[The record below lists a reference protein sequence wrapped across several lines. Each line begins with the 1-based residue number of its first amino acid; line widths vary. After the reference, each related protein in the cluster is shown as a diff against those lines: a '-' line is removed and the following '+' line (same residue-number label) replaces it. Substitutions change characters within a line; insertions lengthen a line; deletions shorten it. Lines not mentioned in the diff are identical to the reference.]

1 MMLIFIAITM
11 FILIV
16 ASTWWFGLW
25 SNLIT
30 LVNLLLASMLASI
43 CFEPVSMKLLSLNSS
58 YRYLY
63 DFIAVWLVFLL
74 AFVVLRAVTD
84 VLSGYRLKF
93 DPITELVGRSVL
105 SIWIAGV
112 FVCFSFFTLQMAP
125 LKPGVYAENVPKSEM
140 GTIPDRLWL
149 SFIQS
154 RSRGALAASKD
165 SNFLFASY
173 GLADHRDDVEI
184 DARVF
189 DPRGE
194 FLPYYSQKRRAI
206 ADRTVLRVGGK

>member
-1 MMLIFIAITM
+1 MLIFIAITM

-30 LVNLLLASMLASI
+30 LVNLLLASMLASV
-43 CFEPVSMKLLSLNSS
+43 CFEPVSLKLLSMNSS

-74 AFVVLRAVTD
+74 AFVVFRGVTD
-84 VLSGYRLKF
+84 FLSGYRLKF

-112 FVCFSFFTLQMAP
+112 FVCFAFFTLQMAP
-125 LKPGVYAENVPKSEM
+125 LKPSVYAENVPKSEM

-154 RSRGALAASKD
+154 RSRGALSAPKET
-165 SNFLFASY
+165 NFLFEGY
-173 GLADHRDDVEI
+173 DLNDHREDVEL

-189 DPRGE
+189 DPRAE
-194 FLPYYSQKRRAI
+194 FLQHYSLKRRGI
-206 ADRTVLRVGGK
+206 ANQAVLRVSDK

>member
-30 LVNLLLASMLASI
+30 LINLLLASMIASI
-43 CFEPVSMKLLSLNSS
+43 CFEPVALKLLSMNSS

-63 DFIAVWLVFLL
+63 DFIAVWLVFLFV
-74 AFVVLRAVTD
+74 FVVLRGVTD

-112 FVCFSFFTLQMAP
+112 FVCFSLFTLQMAP
-125 LKPGVYAENVPKSEM
+125 LKPSVYAENVPFEVDRKS
-140 GTIPDRLWL
+140 TRLN
-149 SFIQS
+149 SS
-154 RSRGALAASKD
+154 
-165 SNFLFASY
+165 
-173 GLADHRDDVEI
+173 HR
-184 DARVF
+184 
-189 DPRGE
+189 
-194 FLPYYSQKRRAI
+194 L
-206 ADRTVLRVGGK
+206 

>member
-25 SNLIT
+25 SNLVT
-30 LVNLLLASMLASI
+30 LINLFLATMIASTS
-43 CFEPVSMKLLSLNSS
+43 FEPVSRWLLNLNSS
-58 YRYLY
+58 YRLLY

-74 AFVVLRAVTD
+74 AFVVLRGITD
-84 VLSGYRLKF
+84 ILSGYRLKF

-112 FVCFSFFTLQMAP
+112 FVCFAFFTLQMAP
-125 LKPGVYAENVPKSEM
+125 LKPSLYAENVPKSEM

-154 RSRGALAASKD
+154 RSRGALAASKER
-165 SNFLFASY
+165 SFLFAGY
-173 GLADHRDDVEI
+173 ELADHPDDIEV

-189 DPRGE
+189 DPNAN
-194 FLPYYSQKRRAI
+194 FLLYYSSKRRTI
-206 ADRTVLRVGGK
+206 AERTVLRIGEK

>member
-1 MMLIFIAITM
+1 MLIFIAITM

-43 CFEPVSMKLLSLNSS
+43 CFEAVSSKLFNMNSS

-74 AFVVLRAVTD
+74 AFVVLRGVTD
-84 VLSGYRLKF
+84 FLSGYRLKF

-112 FVCFSFFTLQMAP
+112 FVCFAFFTLQMAP
-125 LKPGVYAENVPKSEM
+125 LKPSVYAENVPKSEM

-154 RSRGALAASKD
+154 RSRGALTAPKET
-165 SNFLFASY
+165 NFLFEGY
-173 GLADHRDDVEI
+173 GLDDHREDVEI

-189 DPRGE
+189 DPRAE

-206 ADRTVLRVGGK
+206 ADRTVLRVSGK

>member
-1 MMLIFIAITM
+1 MLIFIAISM

-43 CFEPVSMKLLSLNSS
+43 CFEPVSLKLLTINSS

-74 AFVVLRAVTD
+74 AFAVLRGVTD
-84 VLSGYRLKF
+84 FLSGYRLKF

-112 FVCFSFFTLQMAP
+112 FVCFAFFTLQMAP
-125 LKPGVYAENVPKSEM
+125 LKPSVYAENVPKSEM

-154 RSRGALAASKD
+154 RSRGALAAPKKT
-165 SNFLFASY
+165 NFLFAGY
-173 GLADHRDDVEI
+173 GLDDHRDDVEI

-189 DPRGE
+189 DPRAE
-194 FLPYYSQKRRAI
+194 FLPYYSQKRRDI

>member
-1 MMLIFIAITM
+1 MLIFIAITM

-25 SNLIT
+25 SNLVT
-30 LVNLLLASMLASI
+30 LINLFLATMIASTS
-43 CFEPVSMKLLSLNSS
+43 FEPVSRWLLNLNSS
-58 YRYLY
+58 YRLLY

-74 AFVVLRAVTD
+74 AFVVLRGITD
-84 VLSGYRLKF
+84 ILSGYRLKF

-125 LKPGVYAENVPKSEM
+125 PKPSLYAENVPKSQM

-154 RSRGALAASKD
+154 RSRGALAASKER
-165 SNFLFASY
+165 SFLFAGY
-173 GLADHRDDVEI
+173 ELADHPDDIEV

-189 DPRGE
+189 DPNAN
-194 FLPYYSQKRRAI
+194 FLLYYSSKRRTI
-206 ADRTVLRVGGK
+206 AERTVLRIGEK

>member
-25 SNLIT
+25 SNLVT
-30 LVNLLLASMLASI
+30 LINLFLATMIASTS
-43 CFEPVSMKLLSLNSS
+43 FEPVSLWLLNLDSS
-58 YRYLY
+58 YRLLY

-74 AFVVLRAVTD
+74 AFVVLRGVTD

-125 LKPGVYAENVPKSEM
+125 LKPNLYAENVPKSEM

-154 RSRGALAASKD
+154 RSRGALAASKEQ
-165 SNFLFASY
+165 SLLFAGY
-173 GLADHRDDVEI
+173 ELANHPDDIEV

-189 DPRGE
+189 DPNAN
-194 FLPYYSQKRRAI
+194 FLLYYSSKRRTI
-206 ADRTVLRVGGK
+206 AERTVLRIGGK

>member
-1 MMLIFIAITM
+1 MLIFIAISM

-43 CFEPVSMKLLSLNSS
+43 CFEPVSLKLLSINSS

-74 AFVVLRAVTD
+74 AFAVLRGVTD
-84 VLSGYRLKF
+84 FLSGYRLKF

-112 FVCFSFFTLQMAP
+112 FVCFAFFTLQMAP
-125 LKPGVYAENVPKSEM
+125 LKPSVYAENVPKSEM

-154 RSRGALAASKD
+154 RSRGALAAPKKT
-165 SNFLFASY
+165 NFLFAGY
-173 GLADHRDDVEI
+173 GLDDHRDDVEI

-189 DPRGE
+189 DPRAE
-194 FLPYYSQKRRAI
+194 FLPYYSQKRRDI

>member
-25 SNLIT
+25 SNLVT
-30 LVNLLLASMLASI
+30 LINLFLATMIASTS
-43 CFEPVSMKLLSLNSS
+43 FEPVSLWLLNLNSS
-58 YRYLY
+58 YRLLY

-74 AFVVLRAVTD
+74 AFVVLRGVTD

-125 LKPGVYAENVPKSEM
+125 LKPNLYAENVPKSEM

-154 RSRGALAASKD
+154 RSRGALAASKER
-165 SNFLFASY
+165 SFLFAGY
-173 GLADHRDDVEI
+173 ELADHPDDIEV

-189 DPRGE
+189 DPNAN
-194 FLPYYSQKRRAI
+194 FLLYYSSKRRTI
-206 ADRTVLRVGGK
+206 AERTVLRIGEK

>member
-25 SNLIT
+25 SNLVT
-30 LVNLLLASMLASI
+30 LINLFLATMIASTS
-43 CFEPVSMKLLSLNSS
+43 FEPVSLWLLNLDSS
-58 YRYLY
+58 YRLLY

-74 AFVVLRAVTD
+74 AFVVLRGVTD

-125 LKPGVYAENVPKSEM
+125 LKPNLYAENVPKSEM

-154 RSRGALAASKD
+154 RSRGALAASKER
-165 SNFLFASY
+165 SLLFAGY
-173 GLADHRDDVEI
+173 ELANHPDDIEV

-189 DPRGE
+189 DPNAN
-194 FLPYYSQKRRAI
+194 FLLYYSSKRRTI
-206 ADRTVLRVGGK
+206 AERTVLRIGGQ